1 MDDILEL
8 EFCFGWM
15 DGLLLDIRLR
25 LAGADAGPTP
35 ISSESERLK
44 SIRVEGLAPSL
55 RGKTSGARIGQ
66 GCREE
71 LEGTGPRE
79 ELEGTTP
86 GSCVGQ

>member
-35 ISSESERLK
+35 ISSDSEGLK
-44 SIRVEGLAPSL
+44 SMRVEELAPSL
-55 RGKTSGARIGQ
+55 RRKMNVGR

-71 LEGTGPRE
+71 LEGPAPCE
-79 ELEGTTP
+79 ELDGTTP